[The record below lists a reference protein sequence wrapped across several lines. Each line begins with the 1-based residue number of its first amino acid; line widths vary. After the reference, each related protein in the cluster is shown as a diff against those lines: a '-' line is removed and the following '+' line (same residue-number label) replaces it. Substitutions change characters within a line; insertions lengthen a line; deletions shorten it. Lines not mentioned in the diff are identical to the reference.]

1 MNPQQILKEIN
12 SQAGRI
18 LVREATQKVRLEI
31 FEPAVYQMQD
41 DFANHP
47 ITKEIEDGPEA
58 ENISNTIIG
67 VRGENA
73 NLFSFIGFENGSD
86 PIYPVYEILNE
97 GNPSGPKMKYIRG
110 SQEDNLVFDFV
121 FTAPDKEAIFDATPM
136 PWAEGISW
144 ADRIEKGIPG
154 VKSFISKLGKGRS
167 GGGIQ
172 SKNSLKNSATF
183 RNTSYITEIL
193 KDFIE
198 NIKGSNNNV

>member
-18 LVREATQKVRLEI
+18 LVREAASKVRLEI

-41 DFANHP
+41 DFTNHP
-47 ITKEIEDGPEA
+47 VTQEIEAGPTA
-58 ENISNTIIG
+58 ENISNTIVG
-67 VRGENA
+67 VRGESA
-73 NLFSFIGFENGSD
+73 NLFSFIGFENGSN

-97 GNPSGPKMKYIRG
+97 ENPLGPKMKYIRG

-144 ADRIEKGIPG
+144 VDRVEKGIPG
-154 VKSFISKLGKGRS
+154 VNKFISQIGKGRS
-167 GGGIQ
+167 EGGTQ
-172 SKNSLKNSATF
+172 SRNSLKNSAVF
-183 RNTSYITEIL
+183 RNTSYISEIL
-193 KDFIE
+193 KNFIE
-198 NIKGSNNNV
+198 NIKNSNNNV